1 MRIRRG
7 LCLGCGYAAT
17 EHARRASR
25 GPAPAHDSVRWK
37 HWLDGSH
44 GSRGLRGA
52 ASSGRCA
59 DSGGRGG
66 PRGGAP
72 VNRGR
77 GGEFN
82 GAGWVPRLELP
93 KQLFVGSAQSLLL
106 LGFFLDIFLE
116 ISIFLRQLSA
126 WGEQDTV
133 R

>member
-1 MRIRRG
+1 MR
-7 LCLGCGYAAT
+7 A
-17 EHARRASR
+17 
-25 GPAPAHDSVRWK
+25 GPAAGRPLVLTASGWNHRVDV
-37 HWLDGSH
+37 DGRH
-44 GSRGLRGA
+44 GSRRLRGA

-66 PRGGAP
+66 PRGGAA

-82 GAGWVPRLELP
+82 RAGWVPSLELP

-106 LGFFLDIFLE
+106 LGFFLDIFLQ

-126 WGEQDTV
+126 
-133 R
+133 